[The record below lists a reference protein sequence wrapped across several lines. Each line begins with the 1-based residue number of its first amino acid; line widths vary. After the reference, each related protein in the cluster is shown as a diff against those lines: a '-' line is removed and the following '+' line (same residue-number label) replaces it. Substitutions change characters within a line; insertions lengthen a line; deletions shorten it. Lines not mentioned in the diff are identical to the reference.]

1 MTPVTVTLGRYLAIR
16 AAGSGGF
23 EPAFFDDWWQVL
35 TLPLTL
41 NPNPSPNPSPSP
53 NLVLLVQLSTGK
65 SGAGYS
71 PDTPVMRPAPPAAA
85 IPPSTWCRGDIREI
99 YARYTRDMREVY
111 GRYRCRDPAV
121 HLV

>member
-41 NPNPSPNPSPSP
+41 NPNPNPNQE
-53 NLVLLVQLSTGK
+53 V
-65 SGAGYS
+65 
-71 PDTPVMRPAPPAAA
+71 TPVEEFDVTLLPPEELDQ
-85 IPPSTWCRGDIREI
+85 P
-99 YARYTRDMREVY
+99 
-111 GRYRCRDPAV
+111 
-121 HLV
+121 